1 MRLLLRNS
9 ETGQKINDRFG
20 LHFQFAGQ
28 LVDSDLVRV
37 AHALR
42 SLLGPCYSGFASSA
56 RAAPLPFF
64 SAGTSACA
72 SSAGAIFSPA
82 TASAPAEAS
91 SGACAP
97 SAVSA
102 EPAEGAQAPEE
113 ASAGAEAVAGE
124 KMAPAEDAQ
133 AEVPAE
139 KNGSGAARAEE
150 AKPE

>member
-42 SLLGPCYSGFASSA
+42 SLLGPCYSSFASSA
-56 RAAPLPFF
+56 RAASLPFF

-91 SGACAP
+91 SRACSP

-102 EPAEGAQAPEE
+102 EPASAVAASSPPSAA
-113 ASAGAEAVAGE
+113 ASAVSADSAVSAL
-124 KMAPAEDAQ
+124 
-133 AEVPAE
+133 
-139 KNGSGAARAEE
+139 AAFSLVAAASEGLS
-150 AKPE
+150 